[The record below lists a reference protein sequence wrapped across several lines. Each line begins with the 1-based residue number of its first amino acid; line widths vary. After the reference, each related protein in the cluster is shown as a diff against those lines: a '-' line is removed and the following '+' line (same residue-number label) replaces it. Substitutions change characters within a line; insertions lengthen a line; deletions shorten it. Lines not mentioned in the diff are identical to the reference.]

1 MGFWD
6 RFKRKPKETKIDT
19 SLASAA
25 ADLNTKPPGM
35 SSLESASN
43 ENVRAKVD
51 LVLTQMESF
60 NIRMDTVSQRLER
73 LERMIQE
80 IWTIAKRP

>member
-6 RFKRKPKETKIDT
+6 RFKKKPKEPKVDS
-19 SLASAA
+19 SLASTNL
-25 ADLNTKPPGM
+25 DMSTKLPSM
-35 SSLESASN
+35 TSVESASN
-43 ENVRAKVD
+43 ENVRVKVD
-51 LVLTQMESF
+51 LVLTQMESV
-60 NIRMDTVSQRLER
+60 NIRMETISQRLDR